1 MSRKFGLLVYD
12 NTGNLGDEIQSIAAR
27 SFLPSVDYSIGREAL
42 NNFSSSTGEKVAI
55 ILNGWFLHHP
65 ENWPPSESLWPL
77 LISFHVTNWRGR
89 GIGLC
94 AKDVLVTEPVVKYLR
109 GYAPVGARDVHTLDL
124 LRKAGVE
131 TYLSGCLTMTLA
143 RPAVARDEGVVV
155 LNDVPD
161 AVAKYVRQRTGKRIV
176 TTQHRTYWERDTQKR
191 FAEAGRLLE
200 LYARASC
207 VITNRLHCA
216 LPCLA
221 YGTPV
226 LLLDAAEDL
235 ARFDGALDFLH
246 HCPGTAFV
254 SGDYRYDVDNPPH
267 NSDRFLSY
275 RADLV
280 RRVRSF
286 VDTVSRSDSETEY
299 PLSLS
304 DRYSALATVHSQTV
318 KLLYE
323 ERSRASELARQVA
336 ANPVNASNLK
346 VATR

>member
-1 MSRKFGLLVYD
+1 MARKFGLLIYD
-12 NTGNLGDEIQSIAAR
+12 NTNNLGDEIQSIAAR
-27 SFLPSVDYSIGREAL
+27 SLLPLVDYSIDRERL
-42 NNFSSSTGEKVAI
+42 NNFSSSTGDKVAI
-55 ILNGWFLHHP
+55 ILNGWFLHYP

-94 AKDVLVTEPVVKYLR
+94 ATDFLFTEPVVKYLR
-109 GYAPVGARDVHTLDL
+109 AFAPVGARDIHTFDL

-131 TYLSGCLTMTLA
+131 TYLSGCLTMTLD
-143 RPAVARDEGVVV
+143 RPAVQRDDDVVV
-155 LNDVPD
+155 LNDVSD
-161 AVAKYVRQRTGKRIV
+161 TVAAYVQQRTAKRII
-176 TTQHRTYWERDTQKR
+176 TTQHRAYWERDVHKR
-191 FAEAGRLLE
+191 FAEAERLLE

-221 YGTPV
+221 YSTPV
-226 LLLDAAEDL
+226 LLLDAEHDQ
-235 ARFDGALDFLH
+235 ARFEGALDLLY
-246 HCPGTAFV
+246 HCSGTAFI
-254 SGDYRYDVDNPPH
+254 SGEYQYDVNNPPL

-286 VDTVSRSDSETEY
+286 VDYVSTLDSEPAY

-304 DRYSALATVHSQTV
+304 DRYDTLATIHSQTLKLLYAERARASALA
-318 KLLYE
+318 
-323 ERSRASELARQVA
+323 RQ
-336 ANPVNASNLK
+336 SSS
-346 VATR
+346 